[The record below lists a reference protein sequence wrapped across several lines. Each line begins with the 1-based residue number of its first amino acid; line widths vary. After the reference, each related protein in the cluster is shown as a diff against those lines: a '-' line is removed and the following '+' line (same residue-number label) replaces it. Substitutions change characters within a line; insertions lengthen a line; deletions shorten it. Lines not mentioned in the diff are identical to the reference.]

1 MPPYEDE
8 QFQEY
13 LKSFQ
18 PLSADPLPVL
28 AETRRKQ
35 HSVLTLAAAAAMIVL
50 VVVAGIRDWKS
61 AEVPRPP
68 VAIRAPDPQLK
79 LLTLARAN
87 ALLSRSQSF
96 KASLDEIATN
106 SARLKLSEGQQSALA
121 VLGKEK
127 KL

>member
-8 QFQEY
+8 QFQAY

-28 AETRRKQ
+28 AETRRKR
-35 HSVLTLAAAAAMIVL
+35 HSVLTLAAAAAMIAF
-50 VVVAGIRDWKS
+50 VVFAGVRDWKS
-61 AEVPRPP
+61 AEVPKPS
-68 VAIRAPDPQLK
+68 VTVHAPDPQQK
-79 LLTLARAN
+79 PLTLARASS
-87 ALLSRSQSF
+87 LLSQSQSF

-106 SARLKLSEGQQSALA
+106 STRLPIREGQQSALA